1 MNTFTFKIQSGDGY
15 EAVIQISG
23 SINLYGLAEHIIDTI
38 GFDFD
43 HAFGF
48 YDNLKNPYKSKELY
62 TLFADMEDVED
73 DGEPGVNRT
82 FIEEVF
88 KKGKRML
95 FLFDYGDDWQ
105 FLLTCTGSE
114 PAKNKRKVR
123 KIISEK
129 GEAPIQYPDWEEE
142 DADKPDEDDW
152 VVEK

>member
-1 MNTFTFKIQSGDGY
+1 MHTYTFIIKYGNGY
-15 EAVIQISG
+15 EAVIAISG
-23 SINLYGLAEHIIDTI
+23 SINLYGLAEHIIDTV

-48 YDNLKNPYKSKELY
+48 YDNRKDPYKSKELY

-95 FLFDYGDDWQ
+95 FLFDYGDDWY
-105 FLLTCTGSE
+105 FDITCTHAE
-114 PAKNKRKVR
+114 PAETKRKVR
-123 KIISEK
+123 KILSES
-129 GEAPIQYPDWEEE
+129 GQPPIQYPDFDEE
-142 DADKPDEDDW
+142 DA
-152 VVEK
+152 